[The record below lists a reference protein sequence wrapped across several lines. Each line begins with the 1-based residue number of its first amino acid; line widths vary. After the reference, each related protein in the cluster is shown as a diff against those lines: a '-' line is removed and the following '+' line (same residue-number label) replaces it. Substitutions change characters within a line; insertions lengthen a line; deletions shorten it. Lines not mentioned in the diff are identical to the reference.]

1 MLCSQKIPSWVTK
14 VEAVEL
20 ESNVWIERSSVSIAV
35 KMNLRIEDL
44 LAAPSQSN
52 ASTEELPNHFM
63 AYSKHRRKILS
74 FRNTNLTVLCRVKQ
88 TSDNKNTAVTKAD
101 LNPQFHATHSSQR
114 SYNAKEGI
122 KRQIPRR
129 A

>member
-1 MLCSQKIPSWVTK
+1 MPCGQKIFSWATK

-20 ESNVWIERSSVSIAV
+20 ESNVWIERSSVSIAA
-35 KMNLRIEDL
+35 KMDLRIED

-74 FRNTNLTVLCRVKQ
+74 FRNTNLTV
-88 TSDNKNTAVTKAD
+88 
-101 LNPQFHATHSSQR
+101 
-114 SYNAKEGI
+114 NAE
-122 KRQIPRR
+122 
-129 A
+129 